1 VTGAGSSTE
10 PAWVLF
16 DGRCGLCDALVRWLI
31 ARDRRAALRFAPLES
46 EVAIGVRERHPD
58 LPPADETLVLVEAPG
73 TEAERVSVRS
83 QALAG
88 ILARL
93 GSPWRPVGRA
103 LRLVPAAVLDPLYGL
118 VARRR
123 DRWFGRLDA
132 CRIPTPAERARFL
145 GPSDEFDASARSGT
159 IPPP

>member
-1 VTGAGSSTE
+1 
-10 PAWVLF
+10 
-16 DGRCGLCDALVRWLI
+16 
-31 ARDRRAALRFAPLES
+31 
-46 EVAIGVRERHPD
+46 D
-58 LPPADETLVLVEAPG
+58 LPLADETLVLVEDPG

-83 QALAG
+83 RALAG

-103 LRLVPAAVLDPLYGL
+103 LLLAPAALLDPLYGF

-132 CRIPTPAERARFL
+132 CRVPTAAERARFL
-145 GPSDEFDASARSGT
+145 GPSGEADASAGSGT

>member
-1 VTGAGSSTE
+1 VTRARRRAD

-46 EVAIGVRERHPD
+46 EIATGVRRRHPD

-83 QALAG
+83 RALAG

-93 GSPWRPVGRA
+93 GSPWRPVGCVLDLA
-103 LRLVPAAVLDPLYGL
+103 PAALLDPLYRV

-123 DRWFGRLDA
+123 ERWFGRLDA
-132 CRIPTPAERARFL
+132 CRVPTPAERARFL
-145 GPSDEFDASARSGT
+145 GPSGEAEASARSGT